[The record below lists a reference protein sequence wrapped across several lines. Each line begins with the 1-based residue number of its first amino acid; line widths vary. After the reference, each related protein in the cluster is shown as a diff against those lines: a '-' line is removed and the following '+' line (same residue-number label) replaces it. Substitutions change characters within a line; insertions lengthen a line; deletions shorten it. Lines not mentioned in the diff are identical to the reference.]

1 MVEIIRVENNSLA
14 ELSGILSGDRLLS
27 INRQP
32 IADFLDLYFHQA
44 NERLKIRIMRG
55 GRDLA
60 FTIRKS
66 ADEPLGVKLRAPRLK
81 ACGNN
86 CIFCFIK
93 QNPPG
98 MRRSIYFCDE
108 DYRYSFLLGNY
119 ITLTNLT
126 DAEMQRIVT
135 QRLSPLYVSIHA
147 TDEAVRRDIFRLKRP
162 DHLLEKIARLTQ
174 NRIDLHTQIVLM
186 PGVNDGAILEKT
198 LTDLYAYQR
207 SILSVAIVP
216 VGLTNHRQN
225 LPDLRP
231 VDPPFAERLLQDVP
245 RWNRQYLNRDGEHWV
260 FPADEF
266 FLLAEKRIPGRQF
279 YNSFYQIENG
289 VGLVRDF
296 LDDFKRQSRGFP
308 TAIRKAKRV
317 LFITGTLAASL
328 IREQVAARLNQIG
341 NFHVDIFPVMNNFFG
356 RSVTVAGL
364 LTGRDIMNQVKNV
377 DAYDLIILP
386 PRIVN
391 ENGVLLD
398 DTHPQQIAET
408 LRKPVR
414 IWDGDYRK
422 LIKEEHD

>member
-14 ELSGILSGDRLLS
+14 EQSGILSGDRLLS

-44 NERLKIRIMRG
+44 DERLKIRVS
-55 GRDLA
+55 RDGYELV

-66 ADEPLGVKLRAPRLK
+66 ADEPLGIELRAPHLK

-98 MRRSIYFCDE
+98 MRRAIYFCDE

-119 ITLTNLT
+119 ITLTNLS
-126 DAEMQRIVT
+126 DAEMERIVK
-135 QRLSPLYVSIHA
+135 QRLSPLYVSVHA
-147 TDEAVRRDIFRLKRP
+147 TDDAVRRDIFRLKRP
-162 DHLLEKIARLTQ
+162 DHLLEKIAFLAQ

-198 LTDLYAYQR
+198 LADLYAYNR

-216 VGLTNHRQN
+216 VGLTMHRQN
-225 LPDLRP
+225 LPVLRP
-231 VDPPFAERLLQDVP
+231 VDKPLAKRLLQNVP

-260 FPADEF
+260 FPADELY
-266 FLLAEKRIPGRQF
+266 LLAEKRIPGHKF

-296 LDDFKRQSRGFP
+296 LDDFKHQSRSFP
-308 TAIRKAKRV
+308 EAIREQKQV
-317 LFITGTLAASL
+317 LFITGTLAAPL
-328 IREQVAARLNQIG
+328 IREHIAARLNQIN

-356 RSVTVAGL
+356 PLVTVAGL
-364 LTGRDIMNQVKNV
+364 LTGRDIMNQVKDV
-377 DAYDLIILP
+377 DDYDLIILP

-391 ENGVLLD
+391 EDGVLLD
-398 DTHPQQIAET
+398 DFHPQQIGET
-408 LRKPVR
+408 LHKPVR